1 MDKLNKIKVR
11 YNIILL
17 SIYIIG
23 IILLVQL
30 FNLQI
35 VKGQEYRKQSNTRL
49 TRETTIKAARG
60 NICDRNG
67 NKLVSTKMEFNL
79 ELYKTKIDNKTLNQT
94 ILDMINILDKNED
107 TYIDNLPIKV
117 EPFDFIGSDETIQ
130 SWKKTNKMQ
139 EDLSAEEC
147 FYKLKQK
154 YEIIQENVQDARKIM
169 GVRYEISSKGYSST
183 KTVEL
188 AKNISRTSMLEI
200 SEQNSNFPGINIV
213 TVPTVAYNSG
223 TLASHIL
230 GTVGK
235 ITQPELEEKTN
246 YDINDIIGKTGI
258 QYVFEEYLRGKDG
271 IKQIDMA
278 VDGTVTDEYTEKEA
292 VSGSDV
298 ILTIDANLQKVAEEA
313 LKDDIKKIASGG
325 FAEKSNANA
334 GAVVVMNIKSGEV
347 LALASYPDYEP
358 QLFVKGI
365 STEKY
370 NEYVNSTEK
379 PLFNR
384 AISGAYAPGSTF
396 KMVTAIAGL
405 ETNKITPT
413 EKINDI
419 GVYPRG
425 HHPVCW
431 YYTSFHSGH
440 GYLNVS
446 EAIKHSCNYFFY
458 ELGYRMGI
466 DTLSKYASYFG
477 LGRKTGIEL
486 QGEAVGDLATREKVE
501 KQNKEWYLADTL
513 SAAIGQSYNNFTPV
527 QMAKYISML
536 VNGGNPIDVSIVK
549 NIINIDGQEV
559 SKQEINEFVNK
570 KLNLQDEKVENL
582 NMKKENI
589 KAVLEGMRGVTSESG
604 GTAYSTF
611 KNFEIEVG
619 GKTGSAQTGNGT
631 NGWFVGFAPFDDPE
645 IAVVVLV
652 ENGGHGGYTAEVAKK
667 IIAEYFGMNAKKVDE
682 NMSASSNIQTVR

>member
-169 GVRYEISSKGYSST
+169 GIRYEISSKGYSST

-200 SEQNSNFPGINIV
+200 SEKNSNFPGINIV

-258 QYVFEEYLRGKDG
+258 QYVFEEYLKGKDG

-313 LKDDIKKIASGG
+313 LKEDIEKIASGG

-334 GAVVVMNIKSGEV
+334 GAVVVMNVKSGEV

-358 QLFVKGI
+358 QLFVEGI

-549 NIINIDGQEV
+549 NIINIDGQQV